1 MTPAAQQPEP
11 EVQRLAIII
20 EGKNEL
26 FGLTGHYQEVC
37 SLCSKYHT
45 KIISSNRTRTRT
57 RPHTPAPATTNG
69 VLSGF
74 IPSTNCGSCDE
85 WDAAVDELTRVVYF
99 KTKRMDIRSLV
110 AEAAFS
116 VRQDQNWMQRHDTA
130 IARTATLAENKRV
143 LDAAIRDIKIYNAT
157 ENGFKFTAN
166 EVINILESLRQE
178 AQQ

>member
-57 RPHTPAPATTNG
+57 RPHTPAPEPWCYPG
-69 VLSGF
+69 CKLVS
-74 IPSTNCGSCDE
+74 
-85 WDAAVDELTRVVYF
+85 DA
-99 KTKRMDIRSLV
+99 K
-110 AEAAFS
+110 AEA
-116 VRQDQNWMQRHDTA
+116 
-130 IARTATLAENKRV
+130 ARTATLAT
-143 LDAAIRDIKIYNAT
+143 LDEMIGWQSINIEIYGEQKDIKVVDSDRLL
-157 ENGFKFTAN
+157 KK
-166 EVINILESLRQE
+166 LQSLRQE